1 MDQVDLVDLRGPS
14 VPEDLM
20 VRVVQQILS
29 LLVVQVAPVV
39 HWVQEDRSDL
49 ESPYFRGHQVDP
61 LVPENP
67 KDLEAPR
74 VLENQRPRES
84 LFDQE
89 NQLLLAV
96 LSLRSL
102 QLHPL
107 LHYPRRE
114 ADRYSCNRVA
124 DSVSFVEK
132 RSPEPK
138 VASPPRGS

>member
-1 MDQVDLVDLRGPS
+1 MDQVDLVDLKGQS

-20 VRVVQQILS
+20 VRVVRQILS
-29 LLVVQVAPVV
+29 PLVVQVAPAV
-39 HWVQEDRSDL
+39 HWVQENRSDL
-49 ESPYFRGHQVDP
+49 ESPYFREHQIDP

-74 VLENQRPRES
+74 VLENQRLRES

-89 NQLLLAV
+89 DQLLLAV
-96 LSLRSL
+96 PSLRSL

-107 LHYPRRE
+107 LQHRRRV

-124 DSVSFVEK
+124 DSVSFEENC
-132 RSPEPK
+132 SPEPK